1 MKKELGCI
9 IAHVLS
15 SNVSLFFCV
24 ISVARKPFPKR
35 ELDSRSGS
43 EEVVKEEQGPQKKR
57 ARVDK
62 TQDST
67 GKVYF
72 PPLQV
77 YCITLSLSRM
87 KRKRW
92 RWEEREKSVGTPKVE
107 PKKNRAERDR

>member
-1 MKKELGCI
+1 M
-9 IAHVLS
+9 
-15 SNVSLFFCV
+15 
-24 ISVARKPFPKR
+24 
-35 ELDSRSGS
+35 
-43 EEVVKEEQGPQKKR
+43 KEEQGPQKKR

-67 GKVYF
+67 GKVIFLHYKCVASY
-72 PPLQV
+72 PL